1 MSENIKNA
9 TNLIDQGH
17 VRVGAEMIKDP
28 AFLVSRTLE
37 DFVTWVDS
45 SAIRQHVLEYNN
57 IVSWNWYNVGPIE
70 CFNVFFCVFLERRF
84 RFVRV
89 FISCYLNKYC
99 KLMTKDYLELQR
111 FEFFKAEEQSKNWG
125 RSLVTKLKS
134 FKRVRTDCKCDTTY
148 SYSSSLDAIYTRK

>member
-9 TNLIDQGH
+9 TNLIEQGH

-57 IVSWNWYNVGPIE
+57 IVSLFL
-70 CFNVFFCVFLERRF
+70 CFCFSERFFMVFFFLERRF
-84 RFVRV
+84 RVVISIDV
-89 FISCYLNKYC
+89 FFNVS
-99 KLMTKDYLELQR
+99 
-111 FEFFKAEEQSKNWG
+111 A
-125 RSLVTKLKS
+125 V
-134 FKRVRTDCKCDTTY
+134 
-148 SYSSSLDAIYTRK
+148 